1 MQDKLLKEIEDYA
14 KKNDIP
20 IMQKKGINFLCDY
33 IKEHNVK
40 TILEIGTAIGY
51 SAIKMALV
59 DDDIVITTIE
69 RDQERYLEAVKN
81 IKKFN
86 LEHRIGLVLGD
97 ALETNVR
104 DKYDL
109 IFIDAA
115 KAQYIRFFNRYSL
128 NLKDNGTI
136 ISDNMSFHGLTEDI
150 SSIKNRNLRQLVTK
164 IEKYK
169 EFLKENE
176 EFNTT
181 FYKIGDGIA
190 VSIKGDVK
198 ND

>member
-14 KKNDIP
+14 KKNEVP
-20 IMQKKGINFLCDY
+20 IMQKKGINFLCNY
-33 IKEHNVK
+33 IKENNVK
-40 TILEIGTAIGY
+40 SILEIGTAIGY

-59 DDDIVITTIE
+59 DEDIVITTIE
-69 RDQERYLEAVKN
+69 RDQNRYLEAVKN

-86 LEHRIGLVLGD
+86 LESRINLVLGD
-97 ALETNVR
+97 ALETNI
-104 DKYDL
+104 KEKFDL

-115 KAQYIRFFNRYSL
+115 KAQYIKFFNKYSVNL
-128 NLKDNGTI
+128 NDNGVI

-164 IEKYK
+164 INKYK
-169 EFLKENE
+169 EFLDTNTEYE
-176 EFNTT
+176 TT

-190 VSIKGDVK
+190 VSKKGEE
-198 ND
+198 